1 MRRLEAIGSGVSE
14 VGDHLIAFGNL
25 QQEEPRF
32 GVPKPIGN
40 HARILGAL

>member
-14 VGDHLIAFGNL
+14 VAIHLIAFGNL

-32 GVPKPIGN
+32 GFPSQS
-40 HARILGAL
+40 ATMRACSDAL